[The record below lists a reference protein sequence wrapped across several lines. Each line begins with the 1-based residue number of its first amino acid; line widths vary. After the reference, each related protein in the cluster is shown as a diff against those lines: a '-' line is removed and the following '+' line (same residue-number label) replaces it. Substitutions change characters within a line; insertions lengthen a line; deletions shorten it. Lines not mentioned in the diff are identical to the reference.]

1 MYSSNG
7 KSYFQITNIDSVNID
22 SIAILEF
29 FEKLYSLFETRFEV
43 TVTQGESN
51 VKCSEMSEGQRQL
64 IKILGM
70 LGICKT
76 EDCLGCR

>member
-1 MYSSNG
+1 M
-7 KSYFQITNIDSVNID
+7 NID

-76 EDCLGCR
+76 EDCLVLMDEPDAI